1 MITVDSRASLI
12 DTLHQAD
19 LPKDVKR
26 TIYFDV
32 ISGKDFARHNEPALR
47 RNARNYPV
55 YSISLPTIG
64 SGITITGDLMKQVV
78 KDAKLLLEK
87 SKVV

>member
-12 DTLHQAD
+12 DTLHKAD

-32 ISGKDFARHNEPALR
+32 ISGEDFARHNEPALLKK
-47 RNARNYPV
+47 P
-55 YSISLPTIG
+55 
-64 SGITITGDLMKQVV
+64 
-78 KDAKLLLEK
+78 
-87 SKVV
+87 KVV